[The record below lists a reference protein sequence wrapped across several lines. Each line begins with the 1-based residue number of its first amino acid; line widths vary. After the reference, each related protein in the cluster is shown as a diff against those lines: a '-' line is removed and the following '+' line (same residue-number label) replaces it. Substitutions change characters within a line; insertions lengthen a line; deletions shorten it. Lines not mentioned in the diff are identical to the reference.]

1 MINIDTIYQK
11 VLALANKEQRG
22 YITPHEFN
30 LLADKAQMDLY
41 SAYFHNIKMAYHK
54 PVKTQIGIGG
64 DEFEMLKAKL
74 HPFKTN
80 TEFTQLAGDATASLP
95 PTLYFT
101 DILLQNNIEVTEL
114 SKKEIAYTENNPL
127 LKATSNRMVYVREQ
141 FDGTN
146 HVITIYPTPTVDTTF
161 DIHFYR
167 IPLTPSWGYV
177 VVNDKALYNNET
189 SVNFQLHISEE
200 EVLVTR
206 ILELSGLLI
215 RNEELAQAAMVDK
228 ANTKQDQND

>member
-22 YITPHEFN
+22 YITPQEFN

-41 SAYFHNIKMAYHK
+41 SSYFHNIKMAYHK
-54 PVKTQIGIGG
+54 PTKTQIGIAG
-64 DEFEMLKAKL
+64 DEMEMIKAKL

-80 TEFTQLAGDATASLP
+80 TEFTQLADDATASLP
-95 PTLYFT
+95 ETLYFT
-101 DILLQNNIEVTEL
+101 DVLLQNNSEVTEL

-127 LKATSNRMVYVREQ
+127 LRATTSRMVYVKEQ

-146 HVITIYPTPTVDTTF
+146 QVITIYPTPTVDTVF

-167 IPLTPSWGYV
+167 IPLTPNWGYV
-177 VVNDKALYNNET
+177 VVNNKALYNPTT